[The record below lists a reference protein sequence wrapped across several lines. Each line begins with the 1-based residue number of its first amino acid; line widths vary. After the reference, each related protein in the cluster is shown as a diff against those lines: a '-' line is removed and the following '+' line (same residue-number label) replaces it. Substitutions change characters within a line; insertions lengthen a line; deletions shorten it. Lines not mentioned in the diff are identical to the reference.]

1 MTKRLC
7 FLLFCYTFAVNK
19 NDRPVINMEE
29 EQTEEFEMLRKTYT
43 YEPATIFT
51 NQLSNLAFGI
61 GMVVVPMI
69 CPFGLRIRR
78 AYILSPAVFS
88 TILITGGVLLLLFT
102 YFSMRK
108 ALALKKQGGTITVD
122 NGRVTYPEVRKGKIE
137 YDTFH
142 VSDIEYIKD
151 DEKENQCKI
160 NLPDKYVIFET
171 KYFDSFD
178 EYDEFRALLEKK
190 HNNQN
195 TIKP

>member
-7 FLLFCYTFAVNK
+7 FLLFCYTFAANK

-29 EQTEEFEMLRKTYT
+29 EQTEELEMLRKTYT

-108 ALALKKQGGTITVD
+108 ALALKKQRGTITVD

-160 NLPDKYVIFET
+160 SLPDKYVIFET

-195 TIKP
+195 TIKS

>member
-1 MTKRLC
+1 MPVRVANPPCL
-7 FLLFCYTFAVNK
+7 YTVAGGILYDSDNRRSVAVA
-19 NDRPVINMEE
+19 VH
-29 EQTEEFEMLRKTYT
+29 
-43 YEPATIFT
+43 IF
-51 NQLSNLAFGI
+51 QYAESVGA
-61 GMVVVPMI
+61 
-69 CPFGLRIRR
+69 
-78 AYILSPAVFS
+78 
-88 TILITGGVLLLLFT
+88 
-102 YFSMRK
+102 
-108 ALALKKQGGTITVD
+108 KKQGGTITVD

-160 NLPDKYVIFET
+160 SLPDKYVIFET
-171 KYFDSFD
+171 KYFNSFD